1 MKWSHVLNVI
11 AEACEKNPEER
22 PVRLVL
28 PDASFHV
35 KEPLDREDPAEGGL
49 LGFMVYADDPELST
63 RTDATRL
70 VFVAPSQILRVVVR
84 GTEPESASGFGFQ

>member
-1 MKWSHVLNVI
+1 MKWSHVLKVV
-11 AEACEKNPEER
+11 AEACAKNPEER

-28 PDASFHV
+28 PDGSYHV
-35 KEPLDREDPAEGGL
+35 KEPLDREAPAEGGL

-70 VFVAPSQILRVVVR
+70 LFVAPSNVLRVVVS
-84 GTEPESASGFGFQ
+84 GTEPESASGFGFG